1 MANEYTHVVQAKGKS
16 GDWKAMTKHTT
27 HGDAKSAL
35 SDAKTATKGKGEFR
49 VVPFGTTKPAAKP
62 AAAKTAAPKAAAKP
76 APKAAAKKAK

>member
-49 VVPFGTTKPAAKP
+49 IVPFGDAKPAAKP
-62 AAAKTAAPKAAAKP
+62 AATKTVAPKAAPKAAAKP
-76 APKAAAKKAK
+76 ATKKAK